1 MVSEKC
7 YRGQKKRLAQ
17 RLLASHLGS
26 LLELVP
32 AANQSP
38 FLTFN
43 TLLAIIVVPPAPKP
57 SSACLFSPRIF
68 PYLLSALRED
78 GLKKKSG
85 RRGTETVWEV
95 GVFWFVKRQGCV
107 QTMDSPS
114 HRTAV
119 RLN

>member
-78 GLKKKSG
+78 GLKKKIRQKGNGNGLGSG
-85 RRGTETVWEV
+85 SFLVCEET
-95 GVFWFVKRQGCV
+95 GMCANNGFPI
-107 QTMDSPS
+107 S
-114 HRTAV
+114 
-119 RLN
+119 